1 MKKPILTF
9 FILIVLIFSGVTW
22 YLWNGFQDFIQQPLG
37 IEQELDVQKGT
48 SAYSLGRQWQ
58 QDGNIQQFYY
68 YQLLLKLKPELRPI
82 KAGNYAITAD
92 MTAVDVLQKL
102 VAGDVIKYQFSVIE
116 GSNIYEL
123 LIALEL
129 NTDLTHEIDYSLEY
143 ETIFDAMQFVGQ
155 QHPEGMFYADT
166 YQFIKGDS
174 DLDILKRAYGRLQT
188 VLDEEWVKRADGLPY
203 ETPYEALIMASI
215 IEKETA
221 VPAERPEISGVFVRR
236 IEKNML
242 LQTDPTIIYGLL
254 PEFDGNIRYKD
265 IRSPHP
271 WNTYVHRGLPPT
283 PIAMVGREA
292 IQAALNPK
300 PGDTLYFVAKGDGS
314 HHFSKTLEEH
324 NRAVRKYQLKR

>member
-37 IEQELDVQKGT
+37 IEQELNVEKGT

-123 LIALEL
+123 LVALQA
-129 NTDLTHEIDYSLEY
+129 NSDLVHQIDYLQDSS
-143 ETIFDAMQFVGQ
+143 TIFAQMQFVEQ
-155 QHPEGMFYADT
+155 KHPEGMFYADT

-174 DLDILKRAYGRLQT
+174 DLDILRRAHSRLQT
-188 VLDEEWVKRADGLPY
+188 VLDEEWSKRAGNLPY
-203 ETPYEALIMASI
+203 ETQYEALIMASI

-236 IEKNML
+236 MAKNMR

-254 PEFDGNIRYKD
+254 PEFDGNIRRED

-292 IQAALNPK
+292 IHAAMNPK
-300 PGDTLYFVAKGDGS
+300 PGDSLYFVAKGDGS

-324 NRAVRKYQLKR
+324 NRAVRKYQLNR

>member
-9 FILIVLIFSGVTW
+9 FILLVIIFSGITW
-22 YLWNGFQDFIQQPLG
+22 YLWNGFQEFIQQPLG
-37 IEQELDVQKGT
+37 IEQELDVEKGT
-48 SAYSLGRQWQ
+48 SAYSLGRKWQ
-58 QDGNIQQFYY
+58 EQDVIEQFYY
-68 YQLLLKLKPELRPI
+68 FQLLLKLKPELRSI
-82 KAGNYAITAD
+82 KAGNYKITPD

-123 LIALEL
+123 LLALQA
-129 NTDLTHEIDYSLEY
+129 NSDLKHEIDYGQEFSD
-143 ETIFDAMQFVGQ
+143 IFKSMEFVGQ
-155 QHPEGMFYADT
+155 SHPEGMFYADT

-174 DLDILKRAYGRLQT
+174 DLDILKRAHDRLQAI
-188 VLDEEWVKRADGLPY
+188 LDEEWSGRADGLPY
-203 ETPYEALIMASI
+203 ETPYQALIMASI

-236 IEKNML
+236 MEKNML

-254 PEFDGNIRYKD
+254 PDFDGNIRRND
-265 IRSPHP
+265 IRNPHP

-314 HHFSKTLEEH
+314 HHFSRTLEEH
-324 NRAVRKYQLKR
+324 NRAVRKYQLNR

>member
-9 FILIVLIFSGVTW
+9 FILLVLIFSGITW
-22 YLWNGFQDFIQQPLG
+22 YLWNGFQEFIQQPLG
-37 IEQELDVQKGT
+37 LEQELDVEKGT
-48 SAYSLGRQWQ
+48 SAYSLGRKWQ
-58 QDGNIQQFYY
+58 EENVIEQFYY
-68 YQLLLKLKPELRPI
+68 YQLLLKLKPELRSI
-82 KAGNYAITAD
+82 KAGNYKITAD

-123 LIALEL
+123 LVALQANSEL
-129 NTDLTHEIDYSLEY
+129 VHEIDYGQEY
-143 ETIFDAMQFVGQ
+143 ADIFKSMEFVGQ
-155 QHPEGMFYADT
+155 SHPEGMFYADT

-174 DLDILKRAYGRLQT
+174 DLDILKRAHDRLLT
-188 VLDEEWVKRADGLPY
+188 ILDEEWSGRADGLPY
-203 ETPYEALIMASI
+203 ETAYQALIMASI

-236 IEKNML
+236 MAKNML

-254 PEFDGNIRYKD
+254 PEFDGNIRRKD
-265 IRSPHP
+265 IRNPHP

-300 PGDTLYFVAKGDGS
+300 PGETLYFVAKGDGS

-324 NRAVRKYQLKR
+324 NRAVRKYQLNR